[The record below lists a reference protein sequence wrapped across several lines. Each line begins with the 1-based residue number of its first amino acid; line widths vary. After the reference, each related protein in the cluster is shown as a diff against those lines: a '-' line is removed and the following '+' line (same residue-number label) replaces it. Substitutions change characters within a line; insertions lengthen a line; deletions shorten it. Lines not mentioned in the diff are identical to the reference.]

1 MLGLSAVAVES
12 EMVGKDSEA
21 ELIGGEVL
29 LGMEPAPTVWRAAC
43 AVWGSALDLGEDE
56 KNWLRRLDLTERAL
70 LVDDEGGGSEESL
83 TEGEAEDR
91 RGIAGSDGG
100 VWQGADDAKAPYLH
114 LAAIPAGE
122 GEGGGGDDCFLAR
135 VSIVS
140 DAQSNFS
147 GSRYSQSF
155 VQI

>member
-21 ELIGGEVL
+21 ELIGGAVL
-29 LGMEPAPTVWRAAC
+29 LGWELAPTVWRVAC

-70 LVDDEGGGSEESL
+70 PVDDKGGGLKESL
-83 TEGEAEDR
+83 TEGEPEDR

-100 VWQGADDAKAPYLH
+100 VWQGADDAQVP
-114 LAAIPAGE
+114 
-122 GEGGGGDDCFLAR
+122 
-135 VSIVS
+135 
-140 DAQSNFS
+140 
-147 GSRYSQSF
+147 
-155 VQI
+155 